1 MHTLTG
7 AFDVETSLLK
17 VKSRKRGERE
27 REEEEHDRLKYIY
40 IYRKRWK
47 RGRKGSEKR
56 IRRGFD
62 TVAFGPQHNGINE
75 TLTDMVSR

>member
-40 IYRKRWK
+40 IERDGNAGGKEAKKGYEEASTRWL
-47 RGRKGSEKR
+47 SVPN
-56 IRRGFD
+56 
-62 TVAFGPQHNGINE
+62 TMA
-75 TLTDMVSR
+75 LTRL